1 MASGEQN
8 SKEGKEKEGNN
19 ESNQQG
25 MVYGMNERPGW
36 GRSFI
41 YAFQHIFAM
50 ILGSI
55 TGGVIIGEVVGL
67 NDVQTG
73 LLIGYI
79 NVAVGIA
86 TILQVKFG
94 VKLPVIQGSTMGHVP
109 AYLALGGI
117 GVSLYDDP
125 MTTMQYLGGALLIGA
140 ILEGLFGGFNLL
152 KYIMKY
158 ISPITVGIVI
168 MMVGL
173 GLWSVVVDF
182 IGGAWG
188 YAMGVIILVMI
199 GTFALG
205 VTAKTM
211 AIFSAVLISYAV
223 AAAGS
228 FFNWF
233 PEGHPLYIDFKPIV
247 EAQTFILPKPFPWGW
262 PKFNLGFIVAMTIPY
277 IATAFES
284 MGDYIA
290 VSNSVA
296 HKDISTKKIS
306 RGILIEGIA
315 SSISSALGGTASS
328 SFSQNVG
335 VVRLTGVASLFVCIL
350 AGCILIALGVFGK
363 FGTIFA
369 SIPKVILGSVYL
381 IAFGI
386 LVMTGLR
393 LVLKADVKTSRNE
406 TIIGSALLLGLALP
420 YYMKDNPLQ
429 FDNPSL
435 QIFANVFLATPMMVS
450 GLWVFVLDNIVPG
463 TDKERGIDKWIT

>member
-1 MASGEQN
+1 MAAE
-8 SKEGKEKEGNN
+8 EGKDKKQEEKARDI
-19 ESNQQG
+19 
-25 MVYGMNERPGW
+25 VYQMNERPGW

-67 NDVQTG
+67 NGVQTG

-86 TILQVKFG
+86 TILQVRFG
-94 VKLPVIQGSTMGHVP
+94 VKLPIIQGSTMGHVP

-117 GVSLYDDP
+117 GVSLYEDP
-125 MTTMQYLGGALLIGA
+125 LVTMQYLGGALLIGA
-140 ILEGLFGGFNLL
+140 ILEALFGGLNLL

-182 IGGAWG
+182 IGEAWI
-188 YAMGVIILVMI
+188 YAMGVIILVMV
-199 GTFALG
+199 GTFAFG

-211 AIFSAVLISYAV
+211 AIFSAVLISYVA

-228 FFNWF
+228 FFGWF
-233 PEGHPLYIDFKPIV
+233 SADHALYIDFQPIK
-247 EAQTFILPKPFPWGW
+247 EAQTFMVPQPFPWGW
-262 PKFNLGFIVAMTIPY
+262 PKFNLGFILAMTIPY

-290 VSNSVA
+290 VSNFVES
-296 HKDISTKKIS
+296 KEISTKRIS
-306 RGILIEGIA
+306 RGILTEGIS
-315 SSISSALGGTASS
+315 SSISASFGGTASS

-350 AGCILIALGVFGK
+350 AGIILIALGVFGK

-369 SIPKVILGSVYL
+369 SIPRVILGAVYL
-381 IAFGI
+381 MAFGI

-393 LVLKADVKTSRNE
+393 LLLKADVKTSRNE

-420 YYMKDNPLQ
+420 YYMKDNPVQ
-429 FDNPSL
+429 FENPSL
-435 QIFANVFLATPMMVS
+435 QIFVNVFLATPMMVS
-450 GLWVFVLDNIVPG
+450 GLWVFILDNIIPG
-463 TDKERGIDKWIT
+463 SDKERGIDKWIS